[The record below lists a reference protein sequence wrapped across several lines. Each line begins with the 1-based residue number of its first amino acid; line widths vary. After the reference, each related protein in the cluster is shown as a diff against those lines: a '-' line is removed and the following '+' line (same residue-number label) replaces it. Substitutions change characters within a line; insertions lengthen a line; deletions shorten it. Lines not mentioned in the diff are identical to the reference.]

1 MAVVHNI
8 RMATSATPTTAMPDA
23 AHLPDHQAITRLVHA
38 FYGRARGDALLG
50 PVFEAAVQDWTT
62 HLDTLVA
69 FWSSVLLRSGT
80 YRGNPMSAHRPL
92 DLDEAHFERW
102 LALWGETARESLTPP
117 QAAHVS
123 ALAQRIGQSLRI
135 GLGIDPLRRQRRA
148 GGAPACM
155 TGDAGGSADQPA

>member
-1 MAVVHNI
+1 MDEPVTRGWWRRNALALGAVVI
-8 RMATSATPTTAMPDA
+8 LVPAGVWTLDTLEFGA
-23 AHLPDHQAITRLVHA
+23 ARNAQRDIAPGLD
-38 FYGRARGDALLG
+38 
-50 PVFEAAVQDWTT
+50 AAVQDWTT

-117 QAAHVS
+117 EAAHVS

-155 TGDAGGSADQPA
+155 NGDAGGSADQPA